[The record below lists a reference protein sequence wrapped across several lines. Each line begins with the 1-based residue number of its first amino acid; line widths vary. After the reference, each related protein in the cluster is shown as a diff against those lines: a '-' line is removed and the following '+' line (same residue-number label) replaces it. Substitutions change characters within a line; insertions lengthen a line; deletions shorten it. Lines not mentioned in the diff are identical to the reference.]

1 MLFIKKA
8 KAKQWRHNLKHHTC
22 VVYKV
27 FQKTYVQAKPKK
39 KKNRKKGGKR
49 KKKKKVKHEEPDV

>member
-27 FQKTYVQAKPKK
+27 CTNKTKKEKKEKK
-39 KKNRKKGGKR
+39 KEE
-49 KKKKKVKHEEPDV
+49 KKKKKKKRKK